1 MNHPN
6 KSESP
11 GGTGVTQIEK
21 TGISN
26 PNSMLENLNI
36 LDDWA
41 RISPVFSVQFSLK
54 KGRLNCEWQ
63 PYLPP
68 PKLLS
73 KLAGYKGYF
82 EAIESCSTNYEI
94 TQPSCRHFKFHRKPH
109 KERVFKVLQTEFI
122 LVSQFGNSDGGL
134 EYVGFRWMFRNY
146 SRTGCSYAKE

>member
-11 GGTGVTQIEK
+11 GGTGLTQIEK

-26 PNSMLENLNI
+26 PNSKLENLNM

-82 EAIESCSTNYEI
+82 EARHRFLERI
-94 TQPSCRHFKFHRKPH
+94 TGQLGIK
-109 KERVFKVLQTEFI
+109 I
-122 LVSQFGNSDGGL
+122 LVVDGG
-134 EYVGFRWMFRNY
+134 
-146 SRTGCSYAKE
+146 AK

>member
-1 MNHPN
+1 MNHPQ
-6 KSESP
+6 KSESL
-11 GGTGVTQIEK
+11 GGMGLTQIEK

-41 RISPVFSVQFSLK
+41 RISSVFSVQFSLK

-82 EAIESCSTNYEI
+82 EARHRFLERI
-94 TQPSCRHFKFHRKPH
+94 TGQLGIK
-109 KERVFKVLQTEFI
+109 I
-122 LVSQFGNSDGGL
+122 LVVDGG
-134 EYVGFRWMFRNY
+134 
-146 SRTGCSYAKE
+146 AK